1 MNKKI
6 INITMVLLVVV
17 MLLFIDFQMLGSA
30 FCLLNSASNENLWL
44 GSMLLITVVAQNTLA
59 IVTII
64 NYVKHCILD
73 K

>member
-6 INITMVLLVVV
+6 IDIAMILLVLVG
-17 MLLFIDFQMLGSA
+17 LLFIDFQMLGSA
-30 FCLLNSASNENLWL
+30 LCLLNSASNENLL
-44 GSMLLITVVAQNTLA
+44 MGSMLLVTVVAQNVLV